1 MTIGKPHDRF
11 FKLTLELPGAARALL
26 RERLPPAVAAEL
38 ADGDPSPLPYHLI
51 DERLSEMRPDETY
64 LVPLRNGG
72 SICSVIAHKS
82 TLETDIGFHLV
93 HHFDGIWQSL
103 AAHFDPLP
111 PIVPLVVYNG
121 QTRWS
126 LPRRFS
132 DGLAT
137 PLAAGLALDFP
148 IHVFDLGL
156 GDEVQLSAMP
166 WLRGALRLLRHGVRS
181 PTAEEA
187 RSLLVGVFSDLQGA
201 PDSYLEAVRSYVLDR
216 WAELTPQAL
225 GEAVRA
231 AMPDKE
237 ALVVSKA
244 VRQWLDEGRAK
255 GRADGMSA
263 TLLRQLERRFGPLP
277 EGVREQAASASI
289 PQLEH
294 WLDRFVDA
302 SSLSEVFDTAE
313 H

>member
-1 MTIGKPHDRF
+1 
-11 FKLTLELPGAARALL
+11 
-26 RERLPPAVAAEL
+26 
-38 ADGDPSPLPYHLI
+38 
-51 DERLSEMRPDETY
+51 
-64 LVPLRNGG
+64 
-72 SICSVIAHKS
+72 
-82 TLETDIGFHLV
+82 GFHLV
-93 HHFDGIWQSL
+93 HHLDGIWQSL
-103 AAHFDPLP
+103 RAHFDPLP

-166 WLRGALRLLRHGVRS
+166 WLRGALRLLRHGVRN
-181 PTAEEA
+181 PAAEEA
-187 RSLLVGVFSDLQGA
+187 RSLLVGILSDLQGA
-201 PDSYLEAVRSYVLDR
+201 PDSYLEAVRNYVLDR

-225 GEAVRA
+225 SEAVRA
-231 AMPDKE
+231 AIPERE

-244 VRQWLDEGRAK
+244 VRQWLDEGRA
-255 GRADGMSA
+255 DGIASS
-263 TLLRQLERRFGPLP
+263 LLRLLERRFGPLP
-277 EGVREQAASASI
+277 EEVRKRAASASI

-294 WLDRFVDA
+294 WLDRSINA